1 MMIIVLKPCYE
12 VMNRYVLSCQLSFIL
27 LYVPFTYCLYLYPYH
42 DLMVQV
48 ISGRWCARVLA
59 TSLRMCLSR
68 RTLVVGQQRMSF
80 AMMLAGLPRYHHHLC
95 RP

>member
-1 MMIIVLKPCYE
+1 MFYLTIAFS
-12 VMNRYVLSCQLSFIL
+12 SCFMYLFA
-27 LYVPFTYCLYLYPYH
+27 YTLYLYPYH

-59 TSLRMCLSR
+59 TSLKMCLSR
-68 RTLVVGQQRMSF
+68 RTLVLGQQRMSF
-80 AMMLAGLPRYHHHLC
+80 VMLLAGLPHHLR